1 MKKILVSLALLVA
14 ISAMGAV
21 NQSHESYDCGSRMEM
36 AKDTAQQEAVTVA
49 EKMPEYPGGMKELM
63 KYLSTSVRYP
73 KQCQDAGVQGK
84 VIVQF
89 VIDTNGRV
97 TNAKVITKLHPLLDE
112 EALRVINA
120 MPKWTPG
127 MDKGE
132 SVRVRCTLPVT
143 FRRTAK
149 PSSQATSRVARQFGD
164 NCLHNWINN

>member
-89 VIDTNGRV
+89 VIDTNGCV
-97 TNAKVITKLHPLLDE
+97 MNAKVVTKLHPLLDE
-112 EALRVINA
+112 EALRVVNA
-120 MPKWTPG
+120 MPKWIPG
-127 MDKGE
+127 MDKGK
-132 SVRVRCTLPVT
+132 SVRVKYTLPVT
-143 FRRTAK
+143 FRLFAK
-149 PSSQATSRVARQFGD
+149 PGSQATSRARGQLD
-164 NCLHNWINN
+164 NNVLHKLD